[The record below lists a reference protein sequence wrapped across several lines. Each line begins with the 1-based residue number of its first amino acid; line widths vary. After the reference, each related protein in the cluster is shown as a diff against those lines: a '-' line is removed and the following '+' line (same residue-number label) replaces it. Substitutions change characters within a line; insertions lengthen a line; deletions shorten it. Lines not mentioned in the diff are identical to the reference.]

1 MSRILFV
8 EDNDRLAE
16 LIIKALVRV
25 GIEVDAFGDIA
36 SASQAAGLQNYAA
49 LILDRNL
56 PDGDG
61 ITLLRRLR
69 EGRNGIPCLILTARG
84 AVHDRVEGLDHGADD
99 YLAKPFA
106 MEELVA
112 RVKALVRR
120 PAEIRSDHPVLGD
133 LELRPDEGIVVRG
146 PSSVVLAPVELQ
158 ILLCLMQADGRMV
171 QRRRL
176 EQTAW
181 GLSDAVTPNALD
193 VAIHRLRKKLLGI
206 GSTVIIVNLRAQG
219 YSLHATTEHV

>member
-1 MSRILFV
+1 MSRVLLV
-8 EDNDRLAE
+8 EDNVRMSE
-16 LIIKALVRV
+16 LVAKALLRV
-25 GIEVDAFGDIA
+25 GIEVDAFADIA
-36 SASQAAGLQNYAA
+36 SAWQAASLQGYTAV
-49 LILDRNL
+49 ILDRNL

-69 EGRNGIPCLILTARG
+69 ETRNGTPCLILTARG

-120 PAEIRSDHPVLGD
+120 PVEIRSMEPVVGD
-133 LELRPDEGIVVRG
+133 LRLRPDEGIVVCG
-146 PSSVVLAPVELQ
+146 ASSVALAPAELQ
-158 ILLCLMQADGRMV
+158 IMSCLMQANGRIV
-171 QRRRL
+171 SRRRL
-176 EQTAW
+176 EQMAW
-181 GLSDAVTPNALD
+181 GLSDPVTPNALD

-206 GSTVIIVNLRAQG
+206 GSMVIIVNLRSQG
-219 YSLHATTEHV
+219 YSLHETAADA